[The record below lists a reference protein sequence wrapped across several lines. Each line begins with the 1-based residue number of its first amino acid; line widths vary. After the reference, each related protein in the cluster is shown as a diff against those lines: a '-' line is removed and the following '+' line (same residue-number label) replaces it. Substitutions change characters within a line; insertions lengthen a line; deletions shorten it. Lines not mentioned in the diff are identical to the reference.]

1 VRYGRNSASSRV
13 GIAGLGM
20 WYFEGSGKSLSIGIT
35 ANGSGSVNAAGT
47 QECRPTVDD
56 ENDARHMRGLEGFVS
71 IHPSTADEVD
81 YDGSGFGLKA
91 HYEKHQKQVGMITWF
106 ETDAERPGFIGLSI
120 LVPSPVMDRIV
131 MLMRD
136 LMATPNLRYFIAV
149 EFGGFKV
156 EGAESATPTIGEFM
170 DRVFLRRKPYFSQ
183 EVTVTVRFPPAPTPA
198 S

>member
-1 VRYGRNSASSRV
+1 ME
-13 GIAGLGM
+13 IAGLGM
-20 WYFEGSGKSLSIGIT
+20 WHFEGSGKSLSIGIT
-35 ANGSGSVNAAGT
+35 ANGSSNVHAAGT

-91 HYEKHQKQVGMITWF
+91 HYEQYLKPVGMITWY
-106 ETDAERPGFIGLSI
+106 EADAGRAGFIGLSL

-131 MLMRD
+131 MLTRD
-136 LMATPNLRYFIAV
+136 LMATPSLRYLIAV
-149 EFGGFKV
+149 EFSCFKV

-170 DRVFLRRKPYFSQ
+170 DRNFLQRKPYFSP
-183 EVTVTVRFPPAPTPA
+183 EVTFTIRAPRTPTP
-198 S
+198 